1 MRERQRLTTVWIK
14 DTLGP
19 QLEKV
24 CVSASGPQLALSRSV
39 RAGEGVDRSGIG
51 RPAQGHR
58 RNQPEDDG

>member
-24 CVSASGPQLALSRSV
+24 CVSASGPSARALTICACR
-39 RAGEGVDRSGIG
+39 
-51 RPAQGHR
+51 
-58 RNQPEDDG
+58 